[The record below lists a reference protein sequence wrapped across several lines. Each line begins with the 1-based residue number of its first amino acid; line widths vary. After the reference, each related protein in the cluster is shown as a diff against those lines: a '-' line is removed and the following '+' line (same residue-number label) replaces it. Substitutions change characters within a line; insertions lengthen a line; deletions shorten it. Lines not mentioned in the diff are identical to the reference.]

1 MSASRVIRATVVS
14 ISPEPPAPVIVIGV
28 PAPKIEY
35 QPVIEIQGATTV
47 YAPTCKIDTR
57 KE

>member
-1 MSASRVIRATVVS
+1 MSASRVIKATTVNVQ
-14 ISPEPPAPVIVIGV
+14 PAPVVQGGV

-47 YAPTCKIDTR
+47 YAPTCKIDTP
-57 KE
+57 